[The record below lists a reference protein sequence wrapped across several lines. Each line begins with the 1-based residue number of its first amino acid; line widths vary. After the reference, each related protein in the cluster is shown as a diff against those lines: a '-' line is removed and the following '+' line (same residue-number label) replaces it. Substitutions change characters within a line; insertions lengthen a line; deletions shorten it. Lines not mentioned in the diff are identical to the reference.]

1 MSLVKATKFNR
12 IFHPEF
18 LQSRRDITALEMA
31 CALGKFEE
39 VVEGIKGDESVLF
52 RKNRDGNTLL
62 LFAVANNHTQIADV
76 LLQVK
81 CNINTQNSMK
91 LCALD
96 YSVMESIRSPMAKV
110 VLSNCDYVIG
120 DIFEGPY
127 ERQSRRTIV
136 DLIEDGLTLASTTL
150 CGRTPDFASLF
161 EKESDYR
168 KEWLSN
174 FRFMVQTVRKGV
186 LLLSDE
192 ITYLERDALFCGALE
207 IPINNRYLYSAES
220 KPTPSA
226 CILKFSNFVKGN
238 VQNTLTGR
246 LIKAASAGTPMAM
259 QGLLKA
265 RVDPLSESF
274 RGEPALLNA
283 CHNGEP
289 QTIKCLLLAK
299 AGVNT
304 TNKDGYS
311 GLHVATVRNNPEA
324 VSVLLAAKAD
334 LFVRTHKGNSVL
346 DFAKHES
353 HGRVLEILQQARAAR
368 KDALKDKVKVSYA
381 VESKQGF
388 SAC

>member
-1 MSLVKATKFNR
+1 MSSVKATKFNR

-18 LQSRRDITALEMA
+18 LASRRDITALEMA
-31 CALGKFEE
+31 CAMGKFEE
-39 VVEGIKGDESVLF
+39 VVQGIKEDESVLF

-62 LFAVANNHTQIADV
+62 LMAVANNHEQIASV
-76 LLQVK
+76 LLQMK
-81 CNINTQNSMK
+81 CNINTKNNMK
-91 LCALD
+91 LDALD
-96 YSVMESIRSPMAKV
+96 YCVMEAMRSPMAKV
-110 VLSNCDYVIG
+110 VLASCDYVTA
-120 DIFEGPY
+120 DVFEGPY
-127 ERQSRRTIV
+127 ERSSRHAITALV
-136 DLIEDGLTLASTTL
+136 ESGLTLASTTL
-150 CGRTPDFASLF
+150 CGRTPDFKSLF

-174 FRFMVQTVRKGV
+174 FRWMVTVVRKGV
-186 LLLSDE
+186 LLLSDD
-192 ITYLERDALFCGALE
+192 ISYLERDALFGGALE
-207 IPINNRYLYSAES
+207 IPVNNRYLYSTERRS
-220 KPTPSA
+220 
-226 CILKFSNFVKGN
+226 IVKFTNFVKGN

-246 LIKAASAGTPMAM
+246 LVSAASGGNPLAM

-274 RGEPALLNA
+274 RGEPALLCA

-304 TNKDGYS
+304 INKDGYS

-324 VSVLLAAKAD
+324 VSVLLTAKAD

-353 HGRVLEILQQARAAR
+353 HGRVLEILQNARDAR
-368 KDALKDKVKVSYA
+368 KDALKEKVAVSYA
-381 VESKQGF
+381 KESTNSF
-388 SAC
+388 SAA